1 MVMAASTA
9 AIGRLKKGRMLP
21 SDLMSEVTKALCV
34 PKISFVLIDD
44 RIAYPGAMR
53 ALLGFILAILV
64 SLFKS
69 ISRLEAENACSFL
82 SGPVRLAAWV
92 EGVNW

>member
-44 RIAYPGAMR
+44 RIAYPGRHAR
-53 ALLGFILAILV
+53 SARVHSGHPGLAIQ
-64 SLFKS
+64 
-69 ISRLEAENACSFL
+69 
-82 SGPVRLAAWV
+82 V
-92 EGVNW
+92 EKPT